1 MTARDDYP
9 TLANHALGKL
19 QFVSVSDAGAISAA
33 LDEIDRLRFEADSM
47 RNMLADSIV
56 VHQDDRA
63 AIVRCHAEID
73 EVAGRIANG
82 AAICCAPWRDT
93 EARGWL
99 WYCSLPLGHDGHH
112 RRIGATW

>member
-1 MTARDDYP
+1 MRSLLAIARDLRAEAP
-9 TLANHALGKL
+9 CTAGGHSAPCSNCSLMIEAAEALEKINGQHGLKL
-19 QFVSVSDAGAISAA
+19 RHV
-33 LDEIDRLRFEADSM
+33 
-47 RNMLADSIV
+47 
-56 VHQDDRA
+56 
-63 AIVRCHAEID
+63 EID

-82 AAICCAPWRDT
+82 AAICCATWRDT